1 MRAVRNPFNKLRT
14 NLEDNIIVNEQTFID
29 YLEYFKQIAL
39 SVFEWENLPAGLDS
53 RFLER
58 TLYYDGKASFL
69 YDKEKGFM
77 NLRASASGD
86 LNIYGLPTKL
96 NCYSYGMSK
105 YRQVFYGKDE
115 INPPKKKEDECVL
128 VMNNWNVAPT
138 AGSIELYAYRLYEA
152 QRSCDTN
159 IKQQKYPVLIVTDEN
174 QRLTMQNLYK
184 KVENNEPV
192 IFGDNKLNDLSKVK
206 TFNTQAPFVANKLQD
221 YIKVI
226 FNQCLTFLGIQNLDE
241 KKERL
246 IDKEASS
253 NNELI
258 NLNLQARLAPRQ
270 EACRLFNE
278 KYDENISVKVRS
290 DLYNIIKEQESI
302 INNYDFNDEATTDLG
317 EGV

>member
-1 MRAVRNPFNKLRT
+1 MRTHRNPFNKLRT
-14 NLEDNIIVNEQTFID
+14 ELNDNLIVNDLTFID
-29 YLEYFKQIAL
+29 YLERFKQIAL
-39 SVFEWENLPAGLDS
+39 SIFEWQNLPTGLDA

-58 TLYYDGKASFL
+58 TLYYDGKACFL
-69 YDKEKGFM
+69 YDKEKGYM
-77 NLRASASGD
+77 NLRCAANGS

-96 NCYSYGMSK
+96 NCYSYEMSK

-115 INPPKKKEDECVL
+115 LNPKRKEDECILVL
-128 VMNNWNVAPT
+128 NNFEAKPT
-138 AGSIELYAYRLYEA
+138 ADSIELFAWRIYNAE
-152 QRSCDTN
+152 RSCDTN
-159 IKQQKYPVLIVTDEN
+159 IAQQKYPVLIITDEN

-192 IFGDNKLNDLSKVK
+192 IFGDSKLNDISKVK
-206 TFNTQAPFVANKLQD
+206 TFNTGAPYVADKLQD

-226 FNQCLTFLGIQNLDE
+226 FNECLTFLGVQNLDE

-258 NLNLQARLAPRQ
+258 NLNLQARLSTRQ
-270 EACRLFNE
+270 EACKLFNE
-278 KYDENISVKVRS
+278 KYGTNISVKVRS
-290 DLYNIIKEQESI
+290 DLYNIIKETQSI
-302 INNYDFNDEATTDLG
+302 VSDDYFNDEATTDLG